1 MVNYLKRFV
10 LLILSF
16 LLVVSSSL
24 TMAAAPGVPVKG
36 GEKPP
41 LRVGY
46 IDYDGF
52 IGPENDGFYNGYG
65 VAFLNKI
72 SQYTGWKY
80 EYQYGTWEECL
91 RDLELGKIDLVCC
104 AQYSQERAERY
115 DYSEYPIGRES
126 TFIYTRKGSDSIYYQ
141 DYSAMEGATA
151 AILKGSYQSEEFA
164 AFAKK
169 KGFSYTALEL
179 DSVAEVTQALNTGQ
193 ADLGVLGSLSRQNDL
208 RIVEKLGTVPFYIIT
223 TKGNNQIVEDLNM
236 ALSNIYSTSPY
247 IVEELYYEY
256 YGNGS
261 LTPEPLLTRHEAEYA
276 MNNGPFTVACIEGR
290 YPLSYLD
297 YETGEMSGIFPDLVR
312 RIADIS
318 GLGLELVSAPVGS
331 RPEELIREGKADIVV
346 GILFS
351 QEKIQETG
359 MQLTESLTSQ
369 PSLIAVNSGVNIYKL
384 DEGVLA
390 LPYSYKGCE
399 SLLPKELL
407 RFDIVYKES
416 VEECFKAVR
425 DHEADL
431 TVQNTLVA
439 NYFMQK
445 REFSGLSLLS
455 MQSMSEKNCLMLSG
469 DADVELLSILNKSI
483 ICLDDETVNQITMA
497 HTVGRH
503 YHETFTD
510 TMFYYRKRLTVL
522 ALLLIAA
529 ILGLAFLYRRHLRI
543 KMVLREKKAYQLM
556 AETDEMTG
564 LYNRK
569 AFYNKAN
576 EYMKSDSNRKYQI
589 IFFNVES
596 FKVVNELFGVKEGDR
611 LIVFLAHIIREWSN
625 GLGGVCARFE
635 ADHFV
640 VCVEDNDAY
649 PKEITERLKK
659 AMGNYSIEMNIDV
672 SCGVYHVHDLSV
684 DVNIMCDRARL
695 AVNSIKGNYAR
706 RVAVYDDSHRKA
718 LIYAQMIVSEMNTAM
733 EEKQF
738 RVYIQPK
745 YNMDTNLVIGGEALV
760 RWVHPER
767 GIIPPG
773 DFIPIFE
780 QNGFIGQL
788 DTYMFEETCQL
799 LRRWIDDGKEPVP
812 ISVNLSRVGFYNP
825 KLCENLNKIA
835 EKYRVPLE
843 LLELEVTETAYASD
857 SRTVH
862 DHIQQLR
869 SVGFKILMD
878 DFGSGYSS
886 LNMLKEAPVD
896 QIKLDMRFLSDDDPY
911 GRAETILKMVIAMGE
926 ALSIPVLAEG
936 VETRGQVEMLRN
948 YSCSLA
954 QGYYYAKPMTVEEF
968 EKLLVN
974 SADGLH

>member
-1 MVNYLKRFV
+1 MINNFKRIFV
-10 LLILSF
+10 LFISLLLIF
-16 LLVVSSSL
+16 SSTPPMS
-24 TMAAAPGVPVKG
+24 AAPIASD
-36 GEKPP
+36 EQRERPP
-41 LRVGY
+41 LKVGY
-46 IDYDGF
+46 IDYEGF
-52 IGPENDGFYNGYG
+52 IGPENGGFFNGYG

-80 EYQYGTWEECL
+80 EYYYRTWEECL
-91 RDLELGKIDLVCC
+91 RDLEQGSIDLICC
-104 AQYSQERAERY
+104 AQYSQERAERF
-115 DYSEYPIGRES
+115 DYSEFPIGRES
-126 TFIYTRKGSDSIYYQ
+126 TFIYTRKGSNSIYYQ
-141 DYSAMEGATA
+141 DYNAMEGATA
-151 AILKGSYQSEEFA
+151 AVLKGSYQSREFA
-164 AFAKK
+164 AFAGK
-169 KGFSYTALEL
+169 KGFTYNALEL
-179 DSVAEVTQALNTGQ
+179 NSVSEITEAVRTGQ
-193 ADLGVLGSLSRQNDL
+193 ADLAVLGSLSRQNDL

-223 TKGNNQIVEDLNM
+223 TKGNDQIVEDLNT
-236 ALSNIYSTSPY
+236 ALRNIYSTSPY

-276 MNNGPFTVACIEGR
+276 KEKGPFTVACIDGT

-297 YETGEMSGIFPDLVR
+297 FDSGEPAGIYPDLVR
-312 RIADIS
+312 KIADIS
-318 GLGLELVSAPVGS
+318 GLSLELISAPVGS
-331 RPEELIREGKADIVV
+331 IPEALIQDGKADIVV

-359 MQLTESLTSQ
+359 MQLTEKLASQ
-369 PSLIAVNSGVNIYKL
+369 PSLIVVNSGVNIYKL
-384 DEGVLA
+384 EEGILA
-390 LPYSYKGCE
+390 LPYSYQGCE
-399 SLLPKELL
+399 SLLPKELR
-407 RFDIVYKES
+407 RFDIIYKDSAEA
-416 VEECFKAVR
+416 CFTAVM

-445 REFSGLSLLS
+445 REFSGLSLLF
-455 MQSMSEKNCLMLSG
+455 MQSMSEKICLMLSG
-469 DADVELLSILNKSI
+469 DVDVELYSILNKSI
-483 ICLDDETVNQITMA
+483 ICLDDNTVNQITMT
-497 HTVGRH
+497 HTVGRP

-510 TMFYYRKRLTVL
+510 TMFYYRESIAVL
-522 ALLLIAA
+522 AVLLTAVIAC
-529 ILGLAFLYRRHLRI
+529 LAFLYRRHLRI
-543 KMVLREKKAYQLM
+543 RMMLREKRAYQIM
-556 AETDEMTG
+556 AESDEMTG

-569 AFYNKAN
+569 TFYIKAV
-576 EYMKSDSNRKYQI
+576 EYMKSDPDKKYQM

-596 FKVVNELFGVKEGDR
+596 FKVVNELFGVKEGDK
-611 LIVFLAHIIREWSN
+611 LIIFLAHIIREWCA

-640 VCVEDNDAY
+640 VCVEDNNDY
-649 PKEITERLKK
+649 PIEITDRIRKE
-659 AMGNYSIEMNIDV
+659 MGNYSIDMNIDV
-672 SCGVYHVHDLSV
+672 SCGVYHVHDPEM
-684 DVNIMCDRARL
+684 DVNIMCDRAHL

-706 RVAVYDDSHRKA
+706 HVAAYDDSHRKA
-718 LIYAQMIVSEMNTAM
+718 LIHAQMIVSEMNTAL
-733 EEKQF
+733 EQKQF

-788 DTYMFEETCQL
+788 DTYMFEETCQIL
-799 LRRWIDDGKEPVP
+799 CKWLHDNIKPVP

-835 EKYRVPLE
+835 DKYQVPLD

-869 SVGFKILMD
+869 GVGFKILMD

-896 QIKLDMRFLSDDDPY
+896 QIKLDMRFLSSDDPY

-968 EKLLVN
+968 EQLLTR
-974 SADGLH
+974 G